1 MRAVVAAALVQ
12 HKHLLAQAVQAAGV
26 LVQVALLHQL
36 SVLLIQVAVAA
47 VEAIKQHQAK
57 MA

>member
-12 HKHLLAQAVQAAGV
+12 HKHLLAQAVQAVGV

-36 SVLLIQVAVAA
+36 SVLLIQVAVVAE
-47 VEAIKQHQAK
+47 EAIKQHQA
-57 MA
+57 